1 MKKRFK
7 VIGILGG
14 MGPQATIDLYQAIIN
29 KTPATRDQEHIPT
42 IIFSYPQ
49 VPDRTEAIVGKGES
63 PVPYLIEGAKLLER
77 AGADFILIPCNT
89 AHHFLPE
96 VEKEVAI
103 PIVNMIIET
112 RDYILREKPGIKRVG
127 LLATTG
133 TIRAKVYHRV
143 FEEKGIEILT
153 PNERSQEELVMRAIY
168 QYVKK
173 SGDIPPAKKL
183 LIEAGRKLIALGS
196 EVIIM
201 GCTEVPLALEPQDL
215 PVLLVDPKEVIA
227 ELAVRMALS
236 P

>member
-14 MGPQATIDLYQAIIN
+14 MGPQATIDLYQAIID

-49 VPDRTEAIVGKGES
+49 VPDRTEAIVGEGES

-201 GCTEVPLALEPQDL
+201 GCTEVPLALEPRDL